1 MSCYSLPSTAPGA
14 VPRPPQVW
22 WGGQNTS
29 TRVGKVFLGDGLRG
43 CCTSA
48 APPAPRLAC
57 LCSCGPRSCDRG
69 GEQLCNSSLGKRNIA
84 PPAPLWRVFGRE
96 MGKRAPRL
104 PPCALRAAC
113 ATFPAPASSPCLCM
127 CTGVPNF
134 SLVFTNKHKA
144 LGVIYSPCCLRHLPG
159 EFDPAMFLTYF

>member
-43 CCTSA
+43 CCSPA
-48 APPAPRLAC
+48 APPAPRLPC

-84 PPAPLWRVFGRE
+84 PTRAALAGIWERNGEKGTAPA
-96 MGKRAPRL
+96 
-104 PPCALRAAC
+104 ALRPPRC
-113 ATFPAPASSPCLCM
+113 LRDFPLA
-127 CTGVPNF
+127 GIF
-134 SLVFTNKHKA
+134 SLPLYAHGCA
-144 LGVIYSPCCLRHLPG
+144 
-159 EFDPAMFLTYF
+159 